1 MSMATT
7 TEATIFDAAA
17 ADHEKDTTVA
27 EVTEELEKV
36 ELTEEEKL
44 AQKRAEIMA
53 RVAAARKAMA
63 AEEHEKKK
71 AGTPETISM
80 DTHFGTHFSI
90 TCDGC
95 CTSPIRGFRFKCRMC
110 ENHDLCEECY
120 NEFEQGKL
128 KHTNRQAKGMN
139 RKVDEHSFYK
149 FVEPKL
155 FRPMNKAETKTRV
168 RDPEKK
174 KGKKGKKKR

>member
-1 MSMATT
+1 MAA

-17 ADHEKDTTVA
+17 ADSEKDATVA

-71 AGTPETISM
+71 LA
-80 DTHFGTHFSI
+80 
-90 TCDGC
+90 
-95 CTSPIRGFRFKCRMC
+95 
-110 ENHDLCEECY
+110 EE
-120 NEFEQGKL
+120 
-128 KHTNRQAKGMN
+128 
-139 RKVDEHSFYK
+139 V
-149 FVEPKL
+149 
-155 FRPMNKAETKTRV
+155 
-168 RDPEKK
+168 
-174 KGKKGKKKR
+174 